1 MQFSFSSF
9 EYNFTHM
16 KITGK
21 VVFLSMEGG
30 AYGIIDQHGRKFLPI
45 NMPNQLK
52 KEGAQVVCSVRSADV
67 TSVFMWG
74 EPVYINSFETLQP

>member
-1 MQFSFSSF
+1 
-9 EYNFTHM
+9 M

-52 KEGAQVVCSVRSADV
+52 KDGAHVACSVQPADV

-74 EPVYINSFETLQP
+74 EPVYISSFETLQS

>member
-1 MQFSFSSF
+1 
-9 EYNFTHM
+9 M

-30 AYGIIDQHGRKFLPI
+30 AYGIIDSSGRKFLPV

-52 KEGAQVVCSVRSADV
+52 KEGANVKCKVRPADV
-67 TSVFMWG
+67 ETLMMWG
-74 EPVYINSFETLQP
+74 EPVYIESFETIS